1 MGSSIP
7 MIERSYGA
15 LIAGAREGI
24 AARLDELENRLGQE
38 RATESG
44 NALDNST

>member
-24 AARLDELENRLGQE
+24 AARLDDLENRLGQE
-38 RATESG
+38 RAAECVTQGDTSE
-44 NALDNST
+44 